1 MILTNSVQPCLYKIS
16 SNAPRYQIKFSGT
29 SQYIMGEAEKTTG
42 LLRKLQAILPNFSLV
57 AFYKAFKRSHLNNR
71 DIIYDQVHNE
81 SFHQKL
87 FQQYNIMLH

>member
-1 MILTNSVQPCLYKIS
+1 MNNDISKFRSTLPLKNS
-16 SNAPRYQIKFSGT
+16 PRYQIKFSGT
-29 SQYIMGEAEKTTG
+29 SQYIMGEVEKTTG

-57 AFYKAFKRSHLNNR
+57 AFYKAFIRSHLDNR

-87 FQQYNIMLH
+87 FRQYNIMLH

>member
-1 MILTNSVQPCLYKIS
+1 
-16 SNAPRYQIKFSGT
+16 
-29 SQYIMGEAEKTTG
+29 MGKVEKTTG

-57 AFYKAFKRSHLNNR
+57 TFYKPFIRSHLNNR

-87 FQQYNIMLH
+87 FRQYNTMLH